1 MKNYTKSPIYKFP
14 KILITGIIYLNLKKL
29 KITNCILE
37 MGSKSKDHMPMPTSL
52 HPQIIIQKIVAVI
65 IVQNLEFLLSN

>member
-1 MKNYTKSPIYKFP
+1 
-14 KILITGIIYLNLKKL
+14 
-29 KITNCILE
+29 